1 MLEYE
6 GFKVWRSSVHRG
18 RISITLML
26 IFLVPGG
33 KGLQFPERYD
43 IIGVNVG
50 DRLT

>member
-1 MLEYE
+1 MLEYK
-6 GFKVWRSSVHRG
+6 GFEAWRSSIHRG

-26 IFLVPGG
+26 IFLVPDG

-50 DRLT
+50 DWLT